1 MSKAFFLI
9 AFLAIL
15 SVSTATQVKQQENNA
30 IKMVGDYMGK
40 LLRNEEVPTL
50 GSFSIFGSIACLS
63 GFTAIMN
70 SGFMLFDM
78 FTYKQFVAE
87 PTAWNIIFHGYTII
101 FNLFVIQVCGAI

>member
-1 MSKAFFLI
+1 MSKALLLFAI
-9 AFLAIL
+9 VAIL
-15 SVSTATQVKQQENNA
+15 SVTNATEVSKQENNA
-30 IKMVGDYMGK
+30 LKMVGDFVSK
-40 LLRNEEVPTL
+40 IVRNEEVPTL
-50 GSFSIFGSIACLS
+50 GSFSLFGSIACLS

-87 PTAWNIIFHGYTII
+87 PTVWNIIFHGYTVI